1 LIIVRQCVMIVGDG
15 LVGITLMPASLLRTQ
30 EMAKGM
36 KISQLM
42 ASPISFIQPAF
53 IQDIDIV

>member
-1 LIIVRQCVMIVGDG
+1 MIVGDG